1 MKQDKSKIIEQ
12 MLALAALEEEQA
24 TYSQE
29 EPVLS
34 PDFRDRIMEMNRKY
48 LLESTRRKTQFRQW
62 ACAAAAVLVIG
73 TVGLTGAYG
82 WIRHRNRPETVYTIS
97 QLPENCTQT
106 VHQTSSDTAFTMW
119 KADGS
124 NIVLMQDKNSL
135 ISLLENQKNAY
146 GKWDEVHTDKL
157 DGYLFMY
164 AQKKQL
170 VLAWQEGDYFFLLTM
185 DGELNQQ
192 DALIRMASNLKAV

>member
-1 MKQDKSKIIEQ
+1 
-12 MLALAALEEEQA
+12 
-24 TYSQE
+24 
-29 EPVLS
+29 
-34 PDFRDRIMEMNRKY
+34 
-48 LLESTRRKTQFRQW
+48 
-62 ACAAAAVLVIG
+62 
-73 TVGLTGAYG
+73 
-82 WIRHRNRPETVYTIS
+82 
-97 QLPENCTQT
+97 
-106 VHQTSSDTAFTMW
+106 MW
-119 KADGS
+119 KADGNS
-124 NIVLMQDKNSL
+124 IVLMQDKNSL